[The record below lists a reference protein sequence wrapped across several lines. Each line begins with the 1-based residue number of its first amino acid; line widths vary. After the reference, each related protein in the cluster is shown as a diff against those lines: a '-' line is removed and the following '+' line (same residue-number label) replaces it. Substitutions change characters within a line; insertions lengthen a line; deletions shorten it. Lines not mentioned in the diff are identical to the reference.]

1 MERPDPKIQ
10 NKKLIFILIFFQ
22 IKRIFSREQLRTIL
36 YKLLQRKATAIL

>member
-1 MERPDPKIQ
+1 MERPDPKIH